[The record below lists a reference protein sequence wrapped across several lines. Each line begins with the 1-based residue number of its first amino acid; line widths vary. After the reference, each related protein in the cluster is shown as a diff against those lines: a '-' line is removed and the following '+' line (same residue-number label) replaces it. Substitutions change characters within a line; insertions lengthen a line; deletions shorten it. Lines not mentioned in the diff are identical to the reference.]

1 MALVHGEKRKGFLSP
16 FPMGGKCEQKKLLP
30 LHKDEGKGTAESGE
44 NKKIFLEYNSFALV
58 E

>member
-1 MALVHGEKRKGFLSP
+1 MALVHGEKGKGFLSF

-44 NKKIFLEYNSFALV
+44 NKKNILGI
-58 E
+58 